1 MIFKINIFVFQRLVF
16 SRTRLVTIY
25 FIGFNLDLFLFTN
38 LSINKSWLLKLASLK
53 FHEFKNLIVVI
64 FKINIFVLKAGAN
77 PGFKD
82 KAGRH
87 SLHWAAHHG
96 HVKCLKSLLNSKSAA
111 AATTSDQHP
120 SNLTLMAERDN
131 VIIRSTMLKN
141 LTIFHIS
148 LMHIRPILF

>member
-1 MIFKINIFVFQRLVF
+1 MALIADNIQLLGLELWLQCQSNNR
-16 SRTRLVTIY
+16 
-25 FIGFNLDLFLFTN
+25 
-38 LSINKSWLLKLASLK
+38 KSHNWKYLT
-53 FHEFKNLIVVI
+53 VVI

-96 HVKCLKSLLNSKSAA
+96 HVKCLKSLLNSKSVPTNTAA
-111 AATTSDQHP
+111 EHHG
-120 SNLTLMAERDN
+120 NLTLMAERDN

-141 LTIFHIS
+141 LTIFHS
-148 LMHIRPILF
+148 SHARFEFFLGLDFHEAHLHLK

>member
-1 MIFKINIFVFQRLVF
+1 MAIHYIGLSLIWIHFCLRKLTFEINY
-16 SRTRLVTIY
+16 S
-25 FIGFNLDLFLFTN
+25 
-38 LSINKSWLLKLASLK
+38 LASLK
-53 FHEFKNLIVVI
+53 LHMFENLIVVI

-111 AATTSDQHP
+111 AQ
-120 SNLTLMAERDN
+120 
-131 VIIRSTMLKN
+131 
-141 LTIFHIS
+141 
-148 LMHIRPILF
+148 

>member
-1 MIFKINIFVFQRLVF
+1 
-16 SRTRLVTIY
+16 
-25 FIGFNLDLFLFTN
+25 
-38 LSINKSWLLKLASLK
+38 
-53 FHEFKNLIVVI
+53 VVI

-111 AATTSDQHP
+111 AAATATSDQHP

>member
-1 MIFKINIFVFQRLVF
+1 MLTKFK
-16 SRTRLVTIY
+16 
-25 FIGFNLDLFLFTN
+25 
-38 LSINKSWLLKLASLK
+38 ASLK
-53 FHEFKNLIVVI
+53 LYKFENFIVVI

-111 AATTSDQHP
+111 AKSI
-120 SNLTLMAERDN
+120 SK
-131 VIIRSTMLKN
+131 RSSVLK
-141 LTIFHIS
+141 S
-148 LMHIRPILF
+148 GGRC